1 MHKVRTTLGVMIVM
15 AVGLVLSACQHS
27 DDNWEFYD
35 EGQYKERIWF
45 DGWDKTFA
53 PPKQ

>member
-1 MHKVRTTLGVMIVM
+1 MHKMKTTIGVVIVV
-15 AVGLVLSACQHS
+15 AAGFVLSACQHP
-27 DDNWEFYD
+27 DGDWEVYD